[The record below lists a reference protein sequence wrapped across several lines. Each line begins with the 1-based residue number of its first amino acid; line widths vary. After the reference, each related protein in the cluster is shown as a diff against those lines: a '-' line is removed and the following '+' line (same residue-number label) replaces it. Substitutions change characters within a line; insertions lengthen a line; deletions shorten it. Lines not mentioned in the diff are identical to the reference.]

1 MKRSAK
7 QKLIDDVV
15 LVGYFAATPACFYFI
30 SFHFI
35 SDLGTAFL
43 ASCRF
48 SAFFAFGWHTGAP
61 SGANEQNGS
70 SIHLSRQG
78 DLSGAFVLPSLL
90 FG

>member
-7 QKLIDDVV
+7 QKLIDNVV

-30 SFHFI
+30 S
-35 SDLGTAFL
+35 DLGTAFL
-43 ASCRF
+43 ASLPI
-48 SAFFAFGWHTGAP
+48 FGIFCFWLAYRAP